1 MQISNGEQV
10 ELCCS
15 LAKQALDSDYWEV
28 ETVLDVDGNESY
40 SEDPKIDSTIIMAQF
55 GSNLKMQKI
64 KDYAISLAAMVAG
77 VTMGYVIFGLII
89 YIVWR
94 I

>member
-1 MQISNGEQV
+1 MVGQWIIFTTKMGRSHTLR
-10 ELCCS
+10 ELRTGT
-15 LAKQALDSDYWEV
+15 ANTIA
-28 ETVLDVDGNESY
+28 Y
-40 SEDPKIDSTIIMAQF
+40 S
-55 GSNLKMQKI
+55 GSNLIMQKV
-64 KDYAISLAAMVAG
+64 KEYALALAAMVAG

>member
-1 MQISNGEQV
+1 
-10 ELCCS
+10 
-15 LAKQALDSDYWEV
+15 
-28 ETVLDVDGNESY
+28 
-40 SEDPKIDSTIIMAQF
+40 
-55 GSNLKMQKI
+55 MQKI
-64 KDYAISLAAMVAG
+64 KDYAIALAAMVVG